1 MADVPATKKDLAALQ
16 KEVDEIRKWFQDEK
30 ALMRGWF
37 NDEKKFTRDS
47 LAALRNW
54 VETELAKLK

>member
-1 MADVPATKKDLAALQ
+1 MADAPATKKDLAALQ

-30 ALMRGWF
+30 AQMNRWF

-47 LAALRNW
+47 LAALKNW
-54 VETELAKLK
+54 VEAELDKLK